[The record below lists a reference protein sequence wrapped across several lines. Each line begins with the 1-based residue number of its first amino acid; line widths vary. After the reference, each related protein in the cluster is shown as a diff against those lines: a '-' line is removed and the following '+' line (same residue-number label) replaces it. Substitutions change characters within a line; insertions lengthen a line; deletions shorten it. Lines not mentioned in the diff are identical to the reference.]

1 MSETARPS
9 KSLYQF
15 IEQIRS
21 ILLTKDAIWKFSV
34 TFLVMAALFAVIS
47 RTVVDSD
54 LWGHLRFGLDNL
66 QSGSIAQID
75 PYSYLSLGQ
84 RWINHEW
91 LAEVFFG
98 LAWLAAGSMGLI
110 LLKTTVGVIT
120 LGLIYW
126 YLVRSGVSPI
136 RAGVLVILGWL
147 GILTA
152 IATIRPHM
160 FTLLFSAITFIII
173 AQADKRKYRWLWAA
187 PPVFLLWINFHGG
200 VLAGL
205 GFLGIWTVIHLILHR
220 QEWLKIL
227 PPVLLTS
234 LAVLINPY
242 GIDLVTFLFRTATI
256 PRPEIVEWQPLK
268 PVSLLGS
275 IYLSLLII
283 TILGLVYSK
292 QKKSIPIVV
301 LLGVAALLPFVAFRH
316 LPLFALAA
324 LVLGGEYIND
334 AWSRATP
341 SQVTSPKRPRWI
353 ILLSVISGFVLLIW
367 GYSNL
372 QQIRI
377 PNEPEP
383 FFPDRSVSIIKQS
396 QVGGNLA
403 VEFNW
408 GEYAIWHLG
417 PEVQVS
423 MDGRRETVYS
433 DEIYKKNQAFI
444 YGTGVWDA
452 VLDEYDS
459 HMALV
464 FQSKAAYNLLSMK
477 EGWELIYEDASSA
490 LFAESDWTGFNALE
504 QAAVNFRDRPD
515 DVSFP

>member
-1 MSETARPS
+1 
-9 KSLYQF
+9 
-15 IEQIRS
+15 
-21 ILLTKDAIWKFSV
+21 
-34 TFLVMAALFAVIS
+34 
-47 RTVVDSD
+47 
-54 LWGHLRFGLDNL
+54 
-66 QSGSIAQID
+66 
-75 PYSYLSLGQ
+75 
-84 RWINHEW
+84 
-91 LAEVFFG
+91 
-98 LAWLAAGSMGLI
+98 
-110 LLKTTVGVIT
+110 
-120 LGLIYW
+120 
-126 YLVRSGVSPI
+126 
-136 RAGVLVILGWL
+136 
-147 GILTA
+147 
-152 IATIRPHM
+152 
-160 FTLLFSAITFIII
+160 
-173 AQADKRKYRWLWAA
+173 
-187 PPVFLLWINFHGG
+187 
-200 VLAGL
+200 
-205 GFLGIWTVIHLILHR
+205 
-220 QEWLKIL
+220 
-227 PPVLLTS
+227 
-234 LAVLINPY
+234 
-242 GIDLVTFLFRTATI
+242 
-256 PRPEIVEWQPLK
+256 
-268 PVSLLGS
+268 
-275 IYLSLLII
+275 
-283 TILGLVYSK
+283 
-292 QKKSIPIVV
+292 
-301 LLGVAALLPFVAFRH
+301 
-316 LPLFALAA
+316 
-324 LVLGGEYIND
+324 LGGEYIND